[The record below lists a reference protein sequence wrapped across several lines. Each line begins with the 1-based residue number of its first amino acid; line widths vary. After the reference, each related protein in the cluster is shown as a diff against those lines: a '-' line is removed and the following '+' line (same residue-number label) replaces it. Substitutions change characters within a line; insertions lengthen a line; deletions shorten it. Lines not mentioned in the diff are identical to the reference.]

1 MTRRPHATL
10 LAAALATSL
19 LAASPAQAFSLRE
32 SWATALSLGAQAV
45 ELVAQPIA
53 AATSWTMRQIF
64 AAEHAA
70 AEGARRFAATL
81 RDDLERFETLAGRAG
96 FRLTMVTI
104 KPGIIP
110 EIELAFE
117 PAEEITPDAEAAL
130 RADLAQL
137 QGVIGA
143 TERAII
149 LLLLDIDETV
159 AGIRPAGFRVGE
171 IGVAVIAILPELTIN
186 FVRGETSPARRR

>member
-1 MTRRPHATL
+1 MMRQPHATL

-32 SWATALSLGAQAV
+32 SWDSALSLGAQAV
-45 ELVAQPIA
+45 ELVTQPIA
-53 AATSWTMRQIF
+53 AAARWTMRQIF

-70 AEGARRFAATL
+70 GEGMRRFAATL

-96 FRLTMVTI
+96 FRLTTVSI

-117 PAEEITPDAEAAL
+117 PA
-130 RADLAQL
+130 
-137 QGVIGA
+137 
-143 TERAII
+143 
-149 LLLLDIDETV
+149 
-159 AGIRPAGFRVGE
+159 
-171 IGVAVIAILPELTIN
+171 
-186 FVRGETSPARRR
+186 